1 MANLKDI
8 KDIENQMKK
17 DGDGALIED
26 SDKKFKQ
33 DMILEIV
40 KGTFGVVIAGI
51 GLATGLVTLAAS
63 KNDMVTAGANL
74 KAASIN

>member
-1 MANLKDI
+1 MSDI
-8 KDIENQMKK
+8 KGLENQMKK